1 MSMSNEGIMSRA
13 QLLSANIVD
22 FYVFIKHE
30 GLTAVHADALSAISS
45 YQNRRALMK
54 RVAEYLY
61 ISRQEVIIVCEF
73 QEVGPDDAAAS
84 VVATSMGGHP

>member
-1 MSMSNEGIMSRA
+1 MSMSNEGIISRA

-22 FYVFIKHE
+22 LYVLIKPE

-54 RVAEYLY
+54 RVAEYLC

-73 QEVGPDDAAAS
+73 QKVGPDDAAAS